1 MRIKSGKYIKS
12 VASKDYNYTFDKQTG
27 YFARWGKTKG
37 DDPVMAPAFEIL
49 DWEISTICDNNCPF
63 CYKSNV
69 SEGKTID
76 ISTFGEYLTKL
87 RQLNPLWC
95 QTAFGVGS
103 LRHIPEIGV
112 ILHKTRSAGIIP
124 NITISCHETWQSGIE
139 AIKTYCGA
147 CAVSNYHLDKTLSLA
162 DYLRSGRSRLAQ
174 VNVHQLL
181 SKETLPDCFKLL
193 QAVWDLQL
201 QGISPVT
208 AIVFLWVKPKGRALE
223 NQYHPVSQNELN
235 LLIETAVERKI
246 GIGFDSCSAPFVMQ
260 NALMQKYAEYIEPC
274 ESTLFSA
281 YLDVDGM
288 FYPCSF
294 CADTCAGVPIQS
306 ITSIQDLWESDQYIT
321 FRERLLKNN
330 RSCPIFRLGD

>member
-1 MRIKSGKYIKS
+1 MKIKNT
-12 VASKDYNYTFDKQTG
+12 AYTKVVESETYYYVFDKQTG
-27 YFARWGKTKG
+27 YFVRWGETKD
-37 DDPVMAPAFEIL
+37 DDPVMAPGFEIL
-49 DWEISTICDNNCPF
+49 DWEISTICDNNCRY
-63 CYKSNV
+63 CYKSNK

-76 ISTFGEYLTKL
+76 IVTFSEYLL
-87 RQLNPLWC
+87 RLKAMNPFWC

-103 LRHIPEIGV
+103 LRYIPELGI

-124 NITISCHETWQSGIE
+124 NITISCHETWQPGIE

-162 DYLRSGRSRLAQ
+162 DYLRSGHSRLAQ

-181 SKETLPDCFKLL
+181 SKETLPDCFKLI

-201 QGISPVT
+201 QGNNPVT

-235 LLIETAVERKI
+235 LLIETALERKI
-246 GIGFDSCSAPFVMQ
+246 GIGFDSCSASFVLQ
-260 NALMQKYAEYIEPC
+260 NTLMKRYTEYIEPC

-281 YLDVDGM
+281 YLDVDGI

-294 CADTCAGVPIQS
+294 CADVCAGVPIQQ
-306 ITSIQDLWESDQYIT
+306 ITSIQDLWESEQYIA
-321 FRERLLKNN
+321 FREKLLENN